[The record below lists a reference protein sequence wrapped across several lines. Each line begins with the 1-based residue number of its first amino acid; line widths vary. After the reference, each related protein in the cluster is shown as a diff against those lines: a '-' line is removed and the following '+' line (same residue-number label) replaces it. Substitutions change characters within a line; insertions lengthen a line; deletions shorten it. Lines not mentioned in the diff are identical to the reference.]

1 MKTLALVLAV
11 ALAALVP
18 ATASAATAAPVATE
32 SHCQTTLK
40 QPVECA
46 VWAVQCLGY
55 ALGGDPCYGVATQ
68 ATTIE
73 VGPPQV
79 CDLVDCEK
87 VVWVVRCVGDALG
100 GHACHGAMTEDT
112 PDPEAILACLG
123 TAIQNWIDG
132 VTPEMCTID

>member
-1 MKTLALVLAV
+1 MKTLALALAV

-18 ATASAATAAPVATE
+18 TTASAAPLATE
-32 SHCQTTLK
+32 SHCQNTLK

-46 VWAVQCLGY
+46 VWAVQCAGY
-55 ALGGDPCYGVATQ
+55 ALGGNPCYGAAAQ
-68 ATTIE
+68 TTSVQ
-73 VGPPQV
+73 VGPPEP
-79 CDLVDCEK
+79 CDVADCEK

-100 GHACHGAMTEDT
+100 GHACHAETTTDGT

-123 TAIQNWIDG
+123 TAIQNWLDG